1 MHGIVDRVRKGGDHA
16 LEGFARRFDGTR
28 GALEVSADEIRAG
41 AATVAP
47 DVRHAIRQAARH
59 IARVAFRQIPK
70 HWDLAVVPGVSIEQR
85 VEPLARVGCYVP
97 GGRFPLPSSLLMTAV
112 PARVAGVREVIVVCP
127 RPEPVVMAAA
137 LEAGVTRLFRVGGAH
152 GVAALAFGTAT
163 IPRVDKIVGPGNR
176 FVAAAK
182 AYVANVCAIDFY
194 AGPTEIVIVA
204 GSGRPG
210 WIAADLVA
218 QAEHDPDARSIL
230 ITWSRALAAR
240 VDHAVTRAAA
250 GREIV
255 TRSLDAHG
263 AIVVTRTAD
272 EAIAL
277 ANRLAPEHLVV
288 DRESLDPGSADGRR
302 RLRRP
307 VCGAG
312 GRRLRHRLEPRA
324 ADRRRGAVSRRPERR
339 RFRPRDERAAG
350 HSCGPR
356 APGANRRAAGARRR
370 TDRARRIDRGSS
382 MKSKPSALSPQPSTA
397 SAQPSP
403 KAQYVKPPERYDGLR
418 LHQNENTRGC
428 SPRVIEALARLRP
441 DEIGF
446 YPPYTAATGA
456 CARYFGVSPDRVAA
470 GERPRR
476 RHHGGRRRV
485 PQAGREPADS

>member
-1 MHGIVDRVRKGGDHA
+1 MKIIDGRNSRQVEALLARNARADRAFERRVHGIVDRVRKGGDHA
-16 LEGFARRFDGTR
+16 LQGFARRFDGTR
-28 GALEVSADEIRAG
+28 GALEVSPEEIRAG

-47 DVRHAIRQAARH
+47 GVRFAIRQAARN

-137 LEAGVTRLFRVGGAH
+137 LEAGVTRLFRIGGAH
-152 GVAALAFGTAT
+152 GIAALAFGTAT

-182 AYVANVCAIDFY
+182 AYVANACAIDFY

-204 GSGRPG
+204 GGGRPA

-240 VDHAVTRAAA
+240 VDQAVTRAAA

-263 AIVVTRTAD
+263 AIVVTRTAG
-272 EAIAL
+272 EAMAL

-288 DRESLDPGSADGRR
+288 DRESLTRGPLTAGSVFVGPFAAQAAGDYATGSNHV
-302 RLRRP
+302 LP
-307 VCGAG
+307 TAGAARFRG
-312 GRRLRHRLEPRA
+312 GLSA
-324 ADRRRGAVSRRPERR
+324 ADFVRVMNVQRVT
-339 RFRPRDERAAG
+339 RAG
-350 HSCGPR
+350 
-356 APGANRRAAGARRR
+356 
-370 TDRARRIDRGSS
+370 
-382 MKSKPSALSPQPSTA
+382 
-397 SAQPSP
+397 
-403 KAQYVKPPERYDGLR
+403 
-418 LHQNENTRGC
+418 
-428 SPRVIEALARLRP
+428 LARLAP
-441 DEIGF
+441 IAVPLAKAEGL
-446 YPPYTAATGA
+446 TAHAESIEV
-456 CARYFGVSPDRVAA
+456 RL
-470 GERPRR
+470 
-476 RHHGGRRRV
+476 
-485 PQAGREPADS
+485 